1 MIAGLEGGTL
11 EKNAAKILGYSC
23 DKVVAM
29 GGTTAYTISGTDIPL
44 RIQGGATMGG
54 ITINEEATNISKSE
68 PSASTFKIPSN
79 IQIEHNKQADMM
91 MQAHAK
97 DVIQNL
103 LQGKKST
110 QMQAPPAQGG
120 GQPQMTP
127 EQQEQMK
134 KMMQM
139 FGNQ

>member
-1 MIAGLEGGTL
+1 MIAGLEGTL

-29 GGTTAYTISGTDIPL
+29 GTTAYTISGTDIPL
-44 RIQGGATMGG
+44 RIQGATMG

-110 QMQAPPAQGG
+110 QMQAPAQGG